1 MKIAPRDQRPETRDR
16 IYIERWLLIVYIMQS
31 QFFARKRVIHLMQR
45 TFMYRNLLFLA
56 VLCMTFIGC
65 QSGEGTSNAS
75 SSDAP
80 TASVGVSLLTMTHP
94 FFQNLAAGL
103 EEEGAS
109 NNIAVTVTSAEF
121 DVARQRNQ
129 ISDFIVQG
137 VDAIVLSPA
146 DSKAIGTAIEEANQA
161 GIPVFTVDIASLA
174 EGAAVVTHIAT
185 DNFSGGQLAAEAVLE
200 VLDRTGKVAIIDHP
214 EVESVILR
222 TRGFREVVDAANED
236 GANVEIVAQ
245 LTGGGVKDKA
255 FRVAEDI
262 LQAHPDLDLIF
273 AINDDTALGTVAAIE
288 KAGKSGSVQVVGF
301 DGTLEARRAIR
312 DGKIYADVIQHPRKL
327 GSMSIQSIV
336 RYMGGEQLPAEQL
349 IPATLYRQADA
360 QADPTISDDS
370 AE

>member
-1 MKIAPRDQRPETRDR
+1 MVQRLFPQHFAL
-16 IYIERWLLIVYIMQS
+16 ILLLS
-31 QFFARKRVIHLMQR
+31 
-45 TFMYRNLLFLA
+45 LFTA
-56 VLCMTFIGC
+56 GC
-65 QSGEGTSNAS
+65 QSGQNGD
-75 SSDAP
+75 SSDSASQT

-129 ISDFIVQG
+129 VSDFIVQG

-174 EGAAVVTHIAT
+174 EGVNIVTHIAT
-185 DNFSGGQLAAEAVLE
+185 DNYSGGKLAAEAVLE
-200 VLDRTGKVAIIDHP
+200 VLERSGKVAIIDHP

-222 TRGFREVVDAANED
+222 TRGFHDVIDAANAS
-236 GANVEIVAQ
+236 GASIEVVAQ
-245 LTGGGVKDKA
+245 LTGGGVKDRA

-262 LQAHPDLDLIF
+262 LQAHPDLDLVF

-288 KAGKSGSVQVVGF
+288 KAGKSDRVRVVGF

-312 DGKIYADVIQHPRKL
+312 DGKIYADVIQHPRQL
-327 GSMSIQSIV
+327 GVMSIQSIV
-336 RYMGGEQLPAEQL
+336 RYMGGEELPAEQL

-360 QADPTISDDS
+360 EADPTISDE
-370 AE
+370 AVE